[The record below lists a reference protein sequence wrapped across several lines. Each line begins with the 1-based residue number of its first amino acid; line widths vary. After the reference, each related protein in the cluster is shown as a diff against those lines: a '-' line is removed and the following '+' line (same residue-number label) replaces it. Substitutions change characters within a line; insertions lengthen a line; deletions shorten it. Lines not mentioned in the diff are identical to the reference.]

1 MKDTFTQKVTAIS
14 SCLADYANGSIEEDN
29 NKLVSNDRRRVRR
42 SAAMIGLA
50 ISMSATGMVLSQDKA
65 AIAANSVTANRS
77 LPTLPS
83 LPNLDKASNE
93 TASNQDE
100 SQLAPLAV
108 KHQVQLGESIQ
119 KLAQT
124 YQVDPAAIAATNNL
138 SLSADLKPGQT
149 LKIPPAKEVGSD
161 VKEKEARAQVSQ
173 TQVIASKSLNTSLD
187 HLRATRKRLQDSLAE
202 LKTEQSKTF
211 GKNEIIV
218 ADVSDVSQPL
228 TLTEEKP
235 ELMGTSNQTEI
246 TQSAQPIEIP
256 VLSPDSEKTSA
267 VSKLPIDLPEVK
279 TRTAN
284 PPSPQSSDNEVGGGV
299 SRQEDT
305 APTSPSL
312 ASLPSVPSAKEQTT
326 AKADPNQPI
335 PISVISPEAE
345 AAEEEE
351 KPEIRLN
358 SSQQT
363 SYIPPTAIPKPQQA
377 TTTKNYQV
385 RPGDTINSIAR
396 RHGISTAELIR
407 ANGITNPNLI
417 KVNQTLVIPQKSK
430 VADNRR
436 GTLAASA
443 NGLSSSNR
451 GVPQGF
457 ITPNNSEP
465 LDLEISTVQRSHT
478 DKLKSDIASLQ
489 RSYGQQPEATPI
501 TIEPE
506 KSNNNDK
513 TVVGE
518 TLNSEWS
525 SDRQA
530 QKSPQ
535 EAIEE
540 RLNEQN
546 PQLISAAPSNPGI
559 YNDAFQIPVGTNVG
573 PELPGLSN
581 PDDYLPDA
589 PMRFNGYIW
598 PSKGVLTSGFGRRW
612 GRMHK
617 GIDIAAPV
625 GTPIMASAPGEVIT
639 AGWNSGGYGNLVKVR
654 HPDGSVTLYAHNSRL
669 LVRRGQKVEQGQQI
683 AEMGSTGYST
693 GPHLHFEIH
702 PSGSGAKNP
711 MAFLPKKRS

>member
-14 SCLADYANGSIEEDN
+14 SCLADYAIGSIEEDN
-29 NKLVSNDRRRVRR
+29 NKLVSHDRRRVRR
-42 SAAMIGLA
+42 SAAMIGFA

-65 AIAANSVTANRS
+65 AIAANSVTANTS

-83 LPNLDKASNE
+83 LPKLDKASNE
-93 TASNQDE
+93 TASDRDE
-100 SQLAPLAV
+100 NQLAPLAV

-124 YQVDPAAIAATNNL
+124 YKIDPAAIATTNNL
-138 SLSADLKPGQT
+138 SLSADLKPGKT
-149 LKIPPAKEVGSD
+149 IKIPSVKEVGSG

-202 LKTEQSKTF
+202 LKTEQFKTH
-211 GKNEIIV
+211 GKNETIV

-235 ELMGTSNQTEI
+235 ELMGASNQTEI
-246 TQSAQPIEIP
+246 AQSAEPIEIP
-256 VLSPDSEKTSA
+256 VLSFDSEKTSA

-284 PPSPQSSDNEVGGGV
+284 PPSPQSSDNEVGVDV
-299 SRQEDT
+299 SRKEDP

-326 AKADPNQPI
+326 AKADPNQPV
-335 PISVISPEAE
+335 PISVILPEAE
-345 AAEEEE
+345 ATEE

-363 SYIPPTAIPKPQQA
+363 SFIPPTAIPKPQYV
-377 TTTKNYQV
+377 TTTENYQV

-417 KVNQTLVIPQKSK
+417 KVNQTLVIPQQSG
-430 VADNRR
+430 VADKKR

-443 NGLSSSNR
+443 NGLRSSNR
-451 GVPQGF
+451 GVPKGF

-489 RSYGQQPEATPI
+489 RSYGKQPEATPI

-506 KSNNNDK
+506 KSNNDDK

-530 QKSPQ
+530 QQSPQ

-540 RLNEQN
+540 RLKEQN

-573 PELPGLSN
+573 PDLPGLSN
-581 PDDYLPDA
+581 PDDYLPNA

-702 PSGSGAKNP
+702 PSGSGARNP